1 MARRLPYRL
10 YFMSLCGLYLLMVFF
25 FHGRLQLDIAKT
37 QFSKNRRL
45 ASHRLVSSE
54 PKTSRPLNQE
64 QGGVRQLRHIKRVV
78 NEKRANLTRE
88 ESYINFGSSSS
99 SCLLNSNSKKF
110 SYIPLKSK
118 VFYVYSAYLDKR
130 SGEPIVRVIALL
142 VRGKK
147 SKVDVKCMFR
157 VGAKKLVMNATIYEM
172 CENHNRRFGG
182 YILSCSLPEII
193 KQPCQVSV
201 TYVDNELGEKYEK
214 LTRKHITLNIMKI
227 EPESAPFKFGVCIP
241 PLFGD
246 VKRESIV
253 EFIEL
258 TKLLG
263 SQHFVFYDFN
273 ITSNGTKEV
282 LDYYAKEQTVTVI
295 PWKLPSHIDER
306 DIWYHGQLL
315 AHNDCLYRS
324 MSLTN
329 VVAINDIDEFII
341 PHDNNPTWNL
351 SLMPIMA
358 NNVVGL
364 SFNSAFY
371 DPHAGKN
378 HPSGLITIGN
388 TGRSKLFSRI
398 RTKVM
403 LKPDKVFEVGIHH
416 VSKPA
421 KESYMIKKVDSS
433 VAYIHHYRK
442 CVSNYGMRCTEFQQD
457 DSLYKY
463 YEKLKLNFDYVM
475 AKFSHSDFEL
485 ESK

>member
-10 YFMSLCGLYLLMVFF
+10 YFMCLCGLYLVMVFV
-25 FHGRLQLDIAKT
+25 FHGRLQLDITKT
-37 QFSKNRRL
+37 QF
-45 ASHRLVSSE
+45 
-54 PKTSRPLNQE
+54 TSRHKLNSHSLMNVVGKAASQSNPE
-64 QGGVRQLRHIKRVV
+64 QHGVRQLRHIKRAVNDKVV
-78 NEKRANLTRE
+78 NATQQVALNDWR
-88 ESYINFGSSSS
+88 S
-99 SCLLNSNSKKF
+99 SCLLNSDSKQFTYVPVK
-110 SYIPLKSK
+110 PK

-130 SGEPIVRVIALL
+130 DEAPVVRVIALI

-147 SKVDVKCMFR
+147 SKIDVKCLFR
-157 VGAKKLVMNATIYEM
+157 VGAKEFVMNATIYEM

-182 YILSCSLPEII
+182 YILSCSLPNIVR
-193 KQPCQVSV
+193 QPCQVAI
-201 TYVDNELGEKYEK
+201 TYVDSELGEKFEK
-214 LTRKHITLNIMKI
+214 LTRKYITLNIMKI

-246 VKRESIV
+246 VKKSSIV

-282 LDYYAKEQTVTVI
+282 LDYYAKERTVTVI
-295 PWKLPSHIDER
+295 PWKLPSHIEER

-324 MSLTN
+324 MSLMN
-329 VVAINDIDEFII
+329 VVAINDIDEYII
-341 PHDNNPTWNL
+341 PHDNYPTWNS
-351 SLMPIMA
+351 SLMPIMT

-421 KESYMIKKVDSS
+421 KERYVIKKVENDI
-433 VAYIHHYRK
+433 AYLHHYRK

-457 DSLYKY
+457 DSVNKY
-463 YEKLKLNFDYVM
+463 YDKLKLNFDFIM
-475 AKFSHSDFEL
+475 NKFGHTDSEL
-485 ESK
+485 GSQ